1 MCIRDSSTYHTASAP
16 ASASVATAAAS
27 RLDSRARATRVVVPR
42 RPPPRATTRDDERGV
57 LVGIDDVIDD
67 ERTTTTTRRR
77 QAMTTKG
84 RHRNPSS
91 LTHSTR
97 KFDDEPTSRR
107 VVNPHTGSGLIS
119 HACDGIRRTVRGC
132 SSIGRARASHARGTE
147 TVSYTHLTL
156 PTILLV

>member
-1 MCIRDSSTYHTASAP
+1 
-16 ASASVATAAAS
+16 
-27 RLDSRARATRVVVPR
+27 
-42 RPPPRATTRDDERGV
+42 
-57 LVGIDDVIDD
+57 
-67 ERTTTTTRRR
+67 
-77 QAMTTKG
+77 MTTKG

-147 TVSYTHLTL
+147 IETWQLHVVKGNITLSNFLLLLFFSFVSR
-156 PTILLV
+156 